1 MTHRFGKMRPGN
13 ALSFGAAIAIGLA
26 VSTGHPVGLAAAA
39 GMPVV
44 CLLPG
49 TRKAAFESTLGYYTA
64 GLWPMIP
71 GLQRYI
77 GSSASPL
84 IPFAIWLF
92 AATLLSMAWTV
103 AWTDRTTEYI
113 WRVPLAFV
121 ATTIPPLGIIGFI
134 SPLTAAGYLFPST
147 SWAGLAAVALLP
159 GVLLA
164 ARRMAPRL
172 GFAVLCFVFA
182 ACTALA
188 ISGRARTPVKA
199 STISGWVGVNT
210 HFGDVSQP
218 FRDYGAATFIQE
230 KAAESPARV
239 LIFPEFIVPR
249 WSEATEAFW
258 RRALD
263 RCRERG
269 QVLVIGAGLPSSA
282 RMNDK
287 APAFNFAFAIDAL
300 ESRDPSSLGTIPE
313 STPSS
318 PESVD
323 NALILLGTSSGKLYQ
338 RVPVPIGMWR
348 PFSKVS
354 VPLRLNGPGVIEI
367 DHQRA
372 AVLICYEEMLTFP
385 VLVSILHHPT
395 AIIGISNSFWFDE
408 TTIPQYQA
416 AALRSWARLF
426 RLPLFMAVN
435 S

>member
-1 MTHRFGKMRPGN
+1 MTQRLDN
-13 ALSFGAAIAIGLA
+13 ALSFCAATAIGLA

-39 GMPVV
+39 GMPIV
-44 CLLPG
+44 CLLARS
-49 TRKAAFESTLGYYTA
+49 RKTAFESTLGYYTA

-92 AATLLSMAWTV
+92 AAILLSLPWTV
-103 AWTDRTTEYI
+103 VWTDRPAKYI
-113 WRVPLAFV
+113 WRVPMAFV

-147 SWAGLAAVALLP
+147 SWVGLASVALLP

-164 ARRMAPRL
+164 ARGMVPRVR
-172 GFAVLCFVFA
+172 FAVVCLAFA
-182 ACTALA
+182 ACGLLA
-188 ISGRARTPVKA
+188 ISGRVRTPIEA
-199 STISGWVGVNT
+199 ATIPGWVGVNT

-218 FRDYGAATFIQE
+218 FRDYAAATFIQQE
-230 KAAESPARV
+230 ATESPARV

-258 RRALD
+258 RRTLD
-263 RCRERG
+263 RCRKRG
-269 QVLVIGAGLPSSA
+269 QVLVIGAGLPSNA
-282 RMNDK
+282 RIKNDR
-287 APAFNFAFAIDAL
+287 PAFDFAAAIAAL
-300 ESRDPSSLGTIPE
+300 NSRDSSSLGT
-313 STPSS
+313 TKAFAGSS
-318 PESVD
+318 PESIE
-323 NALILLGTSSGKLYQ
+323 NTLLIVGATSGKLYQ

-348 PFSKVS
+348 PFSNVS
-354 VPLRLNGPGVIEI
+354 VPLRVNSPGVIEF

-385 VLVSILHHPT
+385 VLASMLDHPT

-408 TTIPQYQA
+408 TTIPHYQA
-416 AALRSWARLF
+416 AALRGWARLF

>member
-1 MTHRFGKMRPGN
+1 MIQRLEN
-13 ALSFGAAIAIGLA
+13 ALSFCAATAIGLA

-39 GMPVV
+39 GMPVA
-44 CLLPG
+44 CLLPAS
-49 TRKAAFESTLGYYTA
+49 RKVAFESTLGYYTA

-92 AATLLSMAWTV
+92 AAILLSMPWTI
-103 AWTDRTTEYI
+103 AWTDRPAKYV
-113 WRVPLAFV
+113 WRVPLAFS
-121 ATTIPPLGIIGFI
+121 ATIIPPLGIIGFI
-134 SPLTAAGYLFPST
+134 SPLTAAGYLFPSA
-147 SWAGLAAVALLP
+147 SWAGLAAVAFLP

-164 ARRMAPRL
+164 ARGMEPR
-172 GFAVLCFVFA
+172 VRFVVGCLAFA
-182 ACTALA
+182 ACGFLA
-188 ISGRARTPVKA
+188 ISGRVRTPAEA
-199 STISGWVGVNT
+199 STIPGWVGMNT

-218 FRDYGAATFIQE
+218 FRDYAATTFIQQ

-239 LIFPEFIVPR
+239 LIFPEFVVPR

-258 RRALD
+258 RRTLD
-263 RCRERG
+263 RCRKRN
-269 QVLVIGAGLPSSA
+269 QILVIGAGLPSNA
-282 RMNDK
+282 RIRNDR
-287 APAFNFAFAIDAL
+287 PAFDFAAAIDAL
-300 ESRDPSSLGTIPE
+300 ESRDSSSLGTTKAFIG
-313 STPSS
+313 SS
-318 PESVD
+318 PESVE
-323 NALILLGTSSGKLYQ
+323 NTLLVVGASSGELYQ

-348 PFSKVS
+348 PFSNVS

-372 AVLICYEEMLTFP
+372 AVLICYEEILTFP
-385 VLVSILHHPT
+385 VLASMLHHPT

-408 TTIPQYQA
+408 TTIPEYQA
-416 AALRSWARLF
+416 AALRGWARLF

>member
-1 MTHRFGKMRPGN
+1 MTQRSGN

-39 GMPVV
+39 GMPIV

-49 TRKAAFESTLGYYTA
+49 SRKAAFESTLGYYTA

-84 IPFAIWLF
+84 IPFAVWLL
-92 AATLLSMAWTV
+92 AAILLSVPWTV
-103 AWTDRTTEYI
+103 AWTDRTRKYI
-113 WRVPLAFV
+113 WRLPLAFV

-134 SPLTAAGYLFPST
+134 SPLTAAGYLYPST
-147 SWAGLAAVALLP
+147 SWAGLAATALLP

-164 ARRMAPRL
+164 ARGMALRRR
-172 GFAVLCFVFA
+172 FA
-182 ACTALA
+182 AVCLAFVICGSLA
-188 ISGRARTPVKA
+188 ISGRARTSFEAATLP
-199 STISGWVGVNT
+199 GWVGVNT

-218 FRDYGAATFIQE
+218 FRDYGAAAFIQE

-249 WSEATEAFW
+249 WSEATDAFW
-258 RRALD
+258 RRTLD
-263 RCRERG
+263 RCRDRG
-269 QVLVIGAGLPSSA
+269 QVLVLGAGLPTSS
-282 RMNDK
+282 RIKDNG
-287 APAFNFAFAIDAL
+287 PAFNFASSIDAL
-300 ESRDPSSLGTIPE
+300 ESRDSSSPRTIYD
-313 STPSS
+313 SAPSS

-323 NALILLGTSSGKLYQ
+323 NALVILGASSGKLYQ

-348 PFSKVS
+348 PFSNVS

-372 AVLICYEEMLTFP
+372 AVLICYEQMLTFP
-385 VLVSILHHPT
+385 VLVSMFDHPT

-426 RLPLFMAVN
+426 RLPLYMAVN

>member
-1 MTHRFGKMRPGN
+1 MTQRSVDAF
-13 ALSFGAAIAIGLA
+13 SFCAAIAVGLA
-26 VSTGHPVGLAAAA
+26 VSTGHPVGLAVAA
-39 GMPVV
+39 GMPIV
-44 CLLPG
+44 CLMPG

-77 GSSASPL
+77 GSAASPA
-84 IPFAIWLF
+84 IPFAVWIF
-92 AATLLSMAWTV
+92 AAILLSAPWTV
-103 AWTDRTTEYI
+103 AWSDRPTKYI

-121 ATTIPPLGIIGFI
+121 ATSVPPLGIIGFI
-134 SPLTAAGYLFPST
+134 SPLTSAGYLFPST

-164 ARRMAPRL
+164 VRGMTPRVQL
-172 GFAVLCFVFA
+172 AVVCFAFA
-182 ACTALA
+182 ACGLLA
-188 ISGRARTPVKA
+188 IGGRVRTPVEA
-199 STISGWVGVNT
+199 ETIPGWVGVNT

-218 FRDYGAATFIQE
+218 FRDYAAATFIQQ

-258 RRALD
+258 RRTLE
-263 RCRERG
+263 RCRKRG
-269 QVLVIGAGLPSSA
+269 QFLVIGAGLPFNA
-282 RMNDK
+282 RMKNDR
-287 APAFNFAFAIDAL
+287 PAFDFAAAIDTL
-300 ESRDPSSLGTIPE
+300 ESRDSSSLGT
-313 STPSS
+313 TKAFTDSS
-318 PESVD
+318 PESVE
-323 NALILLGTSSGKLYQ
+323 NTLLIVGASSGTLFQ

-385 VLVSILHHPT
+385 VLASMLQSPT

-408 TTIPQYQA
+408 TTIPAYQV
-416 AALRSWARLF
+416 AALRGWARLF
-426 RLPLFMAVN
+426 RLPLFTAVN

>member
-1 MTHRFGKMRPGN
+1 MTQRSGN

-26 VSTGHPVGLAAAA
+26 VSTGHPVGLAVSA
-39 GMPVV
+39 GMPIV

-49 TRKAAFESTLGYYTA
+49 SRKAAFESTLGYYTA
-64 GLWPMIP
+64 GLWPMIS

-77 GSSASPL
+77 GSSASPP

-92 AATLLSMAWTV
+92 AATLLSLGWTV

-134 SPLTAAGYLFPST
+134 SPLTAAGYLYPST
-147 SWAGLAAVALLP
+147 SWAGLAATALLP

-164 ARRMAPRL
+164 ARGMALRRR
-172 GFAVLCFVFA
+172 FA
-182 ACTALA
+182 AVCLAFVICGSLA
-188 ISGRARTPVKA
+188 ISGRARTSVEAATLP
-199 STISGWVGVNT
+199 GWVGVNT

-218 FRDYGAATFIQE
+218 FRDYGAAAFIQE

-258 RRALD
+258 RRTLD
-263 RCRERG
+263 RCRKRG

-282 RMNDK
+282 RMK
-287 APAFNFAFAIDAL
+287 YYGPAFNFASAISAL
-300 ESRDPSSLGTIPE
+300 ESRDSSSLGTIHASAPL
-313 STPSS
+313 S

-323 NALILLGTSSGKLYQ
+323 NALILLGASSGKLYQ

-348 PFSKVS
+348 PFSNVS

-372 AVLICYEEMLTFP
+372 AVLICYEEMLSFP
-385 VLVSILHHPT
+385 VLVSMLDHPT

>member
-1 MTHRFGKMRPGN
+1 MTQRSEN
-13 ALSFGAAIAIGLA
+13 ALSFCAATTIGLA

-39 GMPVV
+39 GMPIV
-44 CLLPG
+44 CLLARS
-49 TRKAAFESTLGYYTA
+49 RKNAFESTLGYYTA

-84 IPFAIWLF
+84 IPFAVWLF
-92 AATLLSMAWTV
+92 AAILLSVPWTV
-103 AWTDRTTEYI
+103 AWTDWPARYA

-121 ATTIPPLGIIGFI
+121 VTTIPPLGIIGFI

-147 SWAGLAAVALLP
+147 SWAGLAAVVLLP
-159 GVLLA
+159 GILLS
-164 ARRMAPRL
+164 ARGMAPRL
-172 GFAVLCFVFA
+172 RFAVLCLVL
-182 ACTALA
+182 TTGGLLA
-188 ISGRARTPVKA
+188 ISGREAE
-199 STISGWVGVNT
+199 TIPGWVGVNT

-218 FRDYGAATFIQE
+218 FHDYAAATFIQQ

-258 RRALD
+258 RRTLD
-263 RCRERG
+263 NCRKRG
-269 QVLVIGAGLPSSA
+269 QTLVIGAGLPSNA
-282 RMNDK
+282 RVKDDH
-287 APAFNFAFAIDAL
+287 PPYNFAAAIDAL
-300 ESRDPSSLGTIPE
+300 QSGDSSLGTVHDSIR
-313 STPSS
+313 SS
-318 PESVD
+318 PEPVE
-323 NALILLGTSSGKLYQ
+323 NTLLILGAGSGTLYQ

-348 PFSKVS
+348 PFSNVS
-354 VPLRLNGPGVIEI
+354 VPLRVNGPGVIEI

-385 VLVSILHHPT
+385 VLASMLQHPT
-395 AIIGISNSFWFDE
+395 VIIGISNSFWFDE
-408 TTIPQYQA
+408 TTIPAYQA
-416 AALRSWARLF
+416 AALRGWARLF

>member
-1 MTHRFGKMRPGN
+1 MAQRLEN
-13 ALSFGAAIAIGLA
+13 ALSFCAATAIGLA

-39 GMPVV
+39 GMPIA
-44 CLLPG
+44 CLLPAS
-49 TRKAAFESTLGYYTA
+49 RKAAFESTLGYYTA

-92 AATLLSMAWTV
+92 AAILLSMPWTIAW
-103 AWTDRTTEYI
+103 ADRPATYV

-147 SWAGLAAVALLP
+147 NWAGLAAVALLP
-159 GVLLA
+159 GILLA
-164 ARRMAPRL
+164 ARGITPRL
-172 GFAVLCFVFA
+172 RFAVLCLVF
-182 ACTALA
+182 TTGGFLA
-188 ISGRARTPVKA
+188 VSGRVRTPVEA
-199 STISGWVGVNT
+199 ETIPGWVGVNT

-218 FRDYGAATFIQE
+218 SRDYAAAIFIQQ

-258 RRALD
+258 RRTLD
-263 RCRERG
+263 RCRKRG
-269 QVLVIGAGLPSSA
+269 QTLVIGAGLPSNA
-282 RMNDK
+282 RRKDH
-287 APAFNFAFAIDAL
+287 PAYNFAAAIDAL
-300 ESRDPSSLGTIPE
+300 QSGDSSLGTVRDSIR
-313 STPSS
+313 SS
-318 PESVD
+318 PESVE
-323 NALILLGTSSGKLYQ
+323 NTLLILGASSGKLYQ

-348 PFSKVS
+348 PFSNVS
-354 VPLRLNGPGVIEI
+354 VPLRVNGPGVIEI

-385 VLVSILHHPT
+385 VLASMLQHPT

-408 TTIPQYQA
+408 TTIPAYQA
-416 AALRSWARLF
+416 AALRGWARLF

>member
-1 MTHRFGKMRPGN
+1 MTQRSGN
-13 ALSFGAAIAIGLA
+13 AVSFGAAMAIGLA

-44 CLLPG
+44 CLRPA
-49 TRKAAFESTLGYYTA
+49 TRKAAFESILGYYTA

-77 GSSASPL
+77 GSAASPL

-103 AWTDRTTEYI
+103 AWTSRTKEYI

-121 ATTIPPLGIIGFI
+121 AMSIPPLGIIGFI
-134 SPLTAAGYLFPST
+134 SPLTSAGYLFPST
-147 SWAGLAAVALLP
+147 SWAGPAATALLP
-159 GVLLA
+159 GVLLG
-164 ARRMAPRL
+164 ARGISLRVR
-172 GFAVLCFVFA
+172 FA
-182 ACTALA
+182 AVCLVLAACGSLA
-188 ISGRARTPVKA
+188 IGGRAMSPVEA
-199 STISGWVGVNT
+199 TTLPGWVGVNT
-210 HFGDVSQP
+210 HFGDVSRP
-218 FRDYGAATFIQE
+218 FRDYEAAAFIQE
-230 KAAESPARV
+230 KAAESQARV

-258 RRALD
+258 RRTLD
-263 RCRERG
+263 MCRERG
-269 QVLVIGAGLPSSA
+269 QVLVIGAGLRSSA
-282 RMNDK
+282 DVKDND
-287 APAFNFAFAIDAL
+287 PAFNFTSAIDAL
-300 ESRDPSSLGTIPE
+300 ESRDSSPLGTIQD
-313 STPSS
+313 STPSI

-323 NALILLGTSSGKLYQ
+323 NALVILGASSGKLYQ

-348 PFSKVS
+348 PFSKIS

-385 VLVSILHHPT
+385 VLMSMLDHPT

>member
-1 MTHRFGKMRPGN
+1 MTQRSEN
-13 ALSFGAAIAIGLA
+13 ALSFCAATAIGLA
-26 VSTGHPVGLAAAA
+26 VSTGHPVGLAVAA
-39 GMPVV
+39 GMPIV
-44 CLLPG
+44 CLLARS
-49 TRKAAFESTLGYYTA
+49 RKNAFESTLGYHTA

-77 GSSASPL
+77 GSAASPL
-84 IPFAIWLF
+84 IPFAIWLV
-92 AATLLSMAWTV
+92 AAILLSVPWTV
-103 AWTDRTTEYI
+103 AWTDRPARYV

-147 SWAGLAAVALLP
+147 RWAGLAAVALLP
-159 GVLLA
+159 GVFLA
-164 ARRMAPRL
+164 ARRMVARRV
-172 GFAVLCFVFA
+172 AVLCLAFA
-182 ACTALA
+182 ACGLLV
-188 ISGRARTPVKA
+188 ISGRVSTPVEVE
-199 STISGWVGVNT
+199 TIPGWVGVNT

-218 FRDYGAATFIQE
+218 FRDYAAASFIQQ

-258 RRALD
+258 RRTLA

-269 QVLVIGAGLPSSA
+269 QVLVIGAGLPSTA
-282 RMNDK
+282 RMRND
-287 APAFNFAFAIDAL
+287 PPVFDFAAAIDAL
-300 ESRDPSSLGTIPE
+300 EGRGSSSLGTTIALAG
-313 STPSS
+313 SS
-318 PESVD
+318 PESFE
-323 NALILLGTSSGKLYQ
+323 NALLIVGASSGRIYQ

-348 PFSKVS
+348 PFSKFS
-354 VPLRLNGPGVIEI
+354 VPLRVDGPGVIGI

-385 VLVSILHHPT
+385 VIWSMLQHPT

-408 TTIPQYQA
+408 TTIPDYQA

>member
-1 MTHRFGKMRPGN
+1 MTQRSEN
-13 ALSFGAAIAIGLA
+13 AVSFCAATALGLA

-39 GMPVV
+39 GMPIV
-44 CLLPG
+44 CLLAG
-49 TRKAAFESTLGYYTA
+49 ARKTAFESTLGYYTA

-84 IPFAIWLF
+84 IPFAVWVL
-92 AATLLSMAWTV
+92 AAILLSVPWTV
-103 AWTDRTTEYI
+103 AWTDRPAKYV

-147 SWAGLAAVALLP
+147 SWTGLAGVALLP
-159 GVLLA
+159 GVFLA
-164 ARRMAPRL
+164 SRGMVPRVRL
-172 GFAVLCFVFA
+172 AVLCLVFA
-182 ACTALA
+182 ACGLLA
-188 ISGRARTPVKA
+188 ISGRVRTPVEA
-199 STISGWVGVNT
+199 QTIPGWVGVNT

-218 FRDYGAATFIQE
+218 FGDYAAATLIQQ

-258 RRALD
+258 RRTLD
-263 RCRERG
+263 KCRKRD
-269 QVLVIGAGLPSSA
+269 QTLVIGAGLPSNA
-282 RMNDK
+282 RVKDDH
-287 APAFNFAFAIDAL
+287 AAYNFAAAIDAL
-300 ESRDPSSLGTIPE
+300 QSGDSSLGTVHDSIR
-313 STPSS
+313 SS
-318 PESVD
+318 PESVE
-323 NALILLGTSSGKLYQ
+323 NTLLILGASSGRIYQ

-348 PFSKVS
+348 PFSNVS

-372 AVLICYEEMLTFP
+372 VVLICYEEMLTFP
-385 VLVSILHHPT
+385 VLVSMLQHPT

-408 TTIPQYQA
+408 TTIPAYQA
-416 AALRSWARLF
+416 AALRGWARLF

>member
-1 MTHRFGKMRPGN
+1 MTQRSGN
-13 ALSFGAAIAIGLA
+13 ALSFCAATAIGLA

-39 GMPVV
+39 GMPIL
-44 CLLPG
+44 CLLARS
-49 TRKAAFESTLGYYTA
+49 RKNAFESTLGYYSA

-77 GSSASPL
+77 GSVASPL
-84 IPFAIWLF
+84 IPFAVWLF
-92 AATLLSMAWTV
+92 AATLLSMPWTV
-103 AWTDRTTEYI
+103 AWADRPATYV

-147 SWAGLAAVALLP
+147 NWAGLAAVALLP
-159 GVLLA
+159 GILLA
-164 ARRMAPRL
+164 ARVMAPRARL
-172 GFAVLCFVFA
+172 AVACLAFASCGL
-182 ACTALA
+182 LA
-188 ISGRARTPVKA
+188 ISGRMRTPVEA
-199 STISGWVGVNT
+199 TTIPGWVGVNT

-218 FRDYGAATFIQE
+218 VHDYAAAAFIQQ
-230 KAAESPARV
+230 KAAETSARV

-258 RRALD
+258 RRTLD
-263 RCRERG
+263 GCRKRG
-269 QVLVIGAGLPSSA
+269 QTLVIGAGLPSNT
-282 RMNDK
+282 RIRNDH
-287 APAFNFAFAIDAL
+287 PAYNFAAAIDAL
-300 ESRDPSSLGTIPE
+300 QSRDSSVGTVYDSIR
-313 STPSS
+313 SS
-318 PESVD
+318 PESVE
-323 NALILLGTSSGKLYQ
+323 NTLLILGASSGKLYQ

-348 PFSKVS
+348 PFSRVS
-354 VPLRLNGPGVIEI
+354 VPLHVNGPGVIEI

-385 VLVSILHHPT
+385 VLVSMLQHPT

-408 TTIPQYQA
+408 TTIPAYQA
-416 AALRSWARLF
+416 AALRGWARLF

>member
-1 MTHRFGKMRPGN
+1 MTQRSRN

-26 VSTGHPVGLAAAA
+26 VSTGHPVGLAVSA
-39 GMPVV
+39 GMPMV
-44 CLLPG
+44 CLQPG
-49 TRKAAFESTLGYYTA
+49 SRKAAFESTLGYYTA

-71 GLQRYI
+71 GLQRYV

-84 IPFAIWLF
+84 IPFAVWLL
-92 AATLLSMAWTV
+92 AAILLSAPWTV
-103 AWTDRTTEYI
+103 AWTDRPAKYI

-121 ATTIPPLGIIGFI
+121 ATTIPPLGIIGFL

-159 GVLLA
+159 GFLLA
-164 ARRMAPRL
+164 VRAMAPR
-172 GFAVLCFVFA
+172 VRFA
-182 ACTALA
+182 AVCLA
-188 ISGRARTPVKA
+188 FVICGSLATSGRARTPA
-199 STISGWVGVNT
+199 EAAPLPEWIGVNT

-218 FRDYGAATFIQE
+218 FRDYRAATFIQE
-230 KAAESPARV
+230 KAAESQARV

-249 WSEATEAFW
+249 WSEATAAFW
-258 RRALD
+258 RRTLD
-263 RCRERG
+263 RCRDRG

-282 RMNDK
+282 RMKDHG
-287 APAFNFAFAIDAL
+287 PAFNFASAIDAL
-300 ESRDPSSLGTIPE
+300 ENLDSSSPGTIRDSAP
-313 STPSS
+313 ST

-323 NALILLGTSSGKLYQ
+323 NALVILGASSGKLYQ

-354 VPLRLNGPGVIEI
+354 VPLRLDGPGVIEI

-372 AVLICYEEMLTFP
+372 AVLICYEELLTFP
-385 VLVSILHHPT
+385 VLASMLHHPT

-408 TTIPQYQA
+408 TTIPAYQA
-416 AALRSWARLF
+416 AALRGWARLF